1 MKGFINLY
9 KPSGMSS
16 AYAVGAVKHKFNVPC
31 GHMGTLDPMAS
42 GILPV
47 GIGKTSRLFP
57 FLLDKKKTYV
67 ATIKFGVSTDMLDT
81 TGKVTETTDVLPDKK
96 TVENVLGKFIGEIDQ
111 VPPNYS
117 AKCVNGK
124 RGYELSRKG
133 VEFELPPKK
142 VVIYDVKMLEQIDN
156 EQYKLEITC
165 GGGTY
170 IRSLCRDIGF
180 SCNSLAV
187 MSGLERT
194 ASGKFDIS
202 TAVTVEEFK
211 ASFNPEKYI
220 IPADYAVDFPKLV
233 LSSERA
239 QKILD
244 GVFENHG
251 YKDGTYRVYN
261 QDDFWGIGQA
271 KDGVLR
277 ITSYVR

>member
-16 AYAVGAVKHKFNVPC
+16 AYAVGAIKHKFKVPC

-67 ATIKFGVSTDMLDT
+67 ATIKFGVSTDTLDT
-81 TGKVTETTDVLPDKK
+81 TGKVIETTDVLPDKK
-96 TVENVLGKFIGEIDQ
+96 TVESVLGKFIGEIDQ
-111 VPPNYS
+111 IPPNYS

-133 VEFELPPKK
+133 IEFELPPKK
-142 VVIYDVKMLEQIDN
+142 VVIYDVKMLDQIDG

-170 IRSLCRDIGF
+170 IRSLCRDIGL
-180 SCNSLAV
+180 SCKSLAV
-187 MSGLERT
+187 MSGLERI
-194 ASGKFDIS
+194 ASGKFDLT
-202 TAVTVEEFK
+202 TAVSVEEFK
-211 ASFNPEKYI
+211 SSDNPEKFI

-233 LSSERA
+233 LPPERA

-244 GVFENHG
+244 GVFENYG
-251 YKDGTYRVYN
+251 YEDGTYRVYN
-261 QDDFWGIGQA
+261 QDDFWGIG
-271 KDGVLR
+271 KVNDGVLR

>member
-16 AYAVGAVKHKFNVPC
+16 AYAVGAIKHKFKVPC

-67 ATIKFGVSTDMLDT
+67 ATIKFGVSTDTLDT
-81 TGKVTETTDVLPDKK
+81 TGTITNTCLELPDKK

-111 VPPNYS
+111 IPPNYS

-133 VEFELPPKK
+133 IEFELPPKK
-142 VVIYDVKMLEQIDN
+142 VVIYDIKLLEQVDS
-156 EQYKLEITC
+156 EQYKLEIVC

-170 IRSLCRDIGF
+170 IRSLCRDIGTA
-180 SCNSLAV
+180 CNTLAV

-194 ASGKFDIS
+194 ASGKFDLS
-202 TAVTVEEFK
+202 TAVSVEEFK
-211 ASFNPEKYI
+211 SSDNPEKYI
-220 IPADYAVDFPKLV
+220 IPADFAVDFPKLI
-233 LSSERA
+233 LTHERA

-251 YKDGTYRVYN
+251 YKDGVYRVYN

-271 KDGVLR
+271 KDGVLK

>member
-16 AYAVGAVKHKFNVPC
+16 AYAVGAVKHKFKVPC

-57 FLLDKKKTYV
+57 FLLDKKKTYQ
-67 ATIKFGVSTDMLDT
+67 ATIKFGVSTDTLDT
-81 TGKVTETTDVLPDKK
+81 TGNVVDTTSVLPDRK
-96 TVENVLGKFIGEIDQ
+96 TLENVLSKFIGEIDQ

-133 VEFELPPKK
+133 IEFVLPPKK
-142 VVIYDVKMLEQIDN
+142 VVVYDVKMIEQVDK
-156 EQYKLEITC
+156 EQYKLQIVC

-170 IRSLCRDIGF
+170 IRSLCRDIGYA
-180 SCNSLAV
+180 CNSLAV

-194 ASGKFDIS
+194 ASGKFDLS
-202 TAVTVEEFK
+202 TAISVDDFK
-211 ASFNPEKYI
+211 ASVNPEKFI
-220 IPADYAVDFPKLV
+220 IPADFAVDFPKIV
-233 LSSERA
+233 LSSHGA

-251 YKDGTYRVYN
+251 YQDGTYRVYN
-261 QDDFWGIGQA
+261 QDDFWGIGIA
-271 KDGVLR
+271 KDGVLK

>member
-16 AYAVGAVKHKFNVPC
+16 AYAVGAVKHKFKVPC

-67 ATIKFGVSTDMLDT
+67 ATIKFGITTDTLDT
-81 TGKVTETTDVLPDKK
+81 TGIVTNTSSILPDFN
-96 TVENVLGKFIGEIDQ
+96 TVESVLGKFIGEIDQ
-111 VPPNYS
+111 IPPNYS

-142 VVIYDVKMLEQIDN
+142 VTVYDIKLLEQIDA
-156 EQYKLEITC
+156 EQYKLEIVC

-170 IRSLCRDIGF
+170 IRSLCRDIGCA
-180 SCNSLAV
+180 CNSLAV

-194 ASGKFDIS
+194 ASGKFDLS
-202 TAVTVEEFK
+202 SAVSVEEFK
-211 ASFNPEKYI
+211 ASDNPEKFI
-220 IPADYAVDFPKLV
+220 IPADFAVDFPKLV

-244 GVFENHG
+244 GVFENYG
-251 YKDGTYRVYN
+251 YADGTYRVYN
-261 QDDFWGIGQA
+261 QEDFWGIGIA
-271 KDGVLR
+271 KDGVLK